1 MKKLI
6 LIFFILPLV
15 SIGQNKIK
23 IDSLNKKY
31 DSILMV
37 MKRPQMKDSMV
48 VLDKLILI
56 LQEVD
61 SQRFSLI
68 HKKTNK

>member
-6 LIFFILPLV
+6 LMFFILPLI
-15 SIGQNKIK
+15 SIGQDKIK

-31 DSILMV
+31 DSILLV
-37 MKRPQMKDSMV
+37 MKRPQMKDSMI

-61 SQRFSLI
+61 SQRFSLN

>member
-6 LIFFILPLV
+6 IILFILPLV
-15 SIGQNKIK
+15 SIGQDKIK

-31 DSILMV
+31 DSILIV

-56 LQEVD
+56 LQKVD
-61 SQRFSLI
+61 SERFSL
-68 HKKTNK
+68 KKNKK